1 MNEILE
7 RYLDKILE
15 FEEQGYLE
23 EALKL
28 SEKLQET
35 FSEDAEVL
43 ELILLERG
51 KLEFR
56 ARADRKALLDFI
68 HAYKVAKNEEIYQLI
83 MEAYFVPNQE
93 YFRTNYQNNM
103 KFLEEYPHYRIR
115 QGIKETKVVPL
126 WQDDEWLVYVNTET
140 KEFRILVRVKHEL
153 MPKPN
158 DAVLIINEMWMD
170 EIIACEE
177 ACKQS
182 WSFMDADI
190 PFVMTY
196 DENDWILFCQLY
208 ELSELLKKRRCVF
221 LVDEWGCRKWFDE
234 AQTRMP
240 QWIWYNGYQEKYEGI
255 LEEIEKKRSSDY
267 KQNIAE
273 VQRYYSGAKEEIQKR
288 ILETKPRI
296 LFFTSRFTT
305 VLQYHT
311 RDCMQ
316 AAKHLGCETELL
328 IEKDGIH
335 EISGLDVQK
344 VIADFK
350 PDIIFC
356 IDHFRYEEDDTIPQ
370 EIVWITWI
378 QDKLPQSTGN
388 PKIQGMLK
396 KRDIVI
402 SPFVSDLPGKHWN
415 MNYKDVLKAPLSA
428 NQDIYK
434 KRELLQEEK
443 ELYSC
448 DICYVANASNYRKRV
463 EEYKQEIPP
472 EIHEDFQLVMDVYF
486 QLMKEEIFYYGYERN
501 KEVLSL
507 ILDQLKINWPE
518 QFISQLAEDMVLS
531 IGYSRYKSL
540 IVEWLLEAGY
550 TNIKL
555 YGKEWGEDEKFRPY
569 AMGVIENGEKLSK
582 ALNASKVVLAMHP
595 VFSLAAR
602 TIEAV
607 SSGAFCLVNDIPEA
621 DMANARE
628 YFEEGKELI
637 YFYGKQDLLEK
648 LGYYLEHKEERERV
662 VEAGLKKVSEVLTYE
677 RMMERVIRETSE
689 LLEKRSKE
697 ELI

>member
-56 ARADRKALLDFI
+56 ARADREALLDFI

-335 EISGLDVQK
+335 GISDLDVQRT
-344 VIADFK
+344 IADFK

-356 IDHFRYEEDDTIPQ
+356 IDHFRFEEFEKIPD
-370 EIVWITWI
+370 EIIYITWV
-378 QDKLPQSTGN
+378 QDPLPAVMDKESPRKLGN
-388 PKIQGMLK
+388 HDFILNHL
-396 KRDIVI
+396 IT
-402 SPFVSDLPGKHWN
+402 WN
-415 MNYKDVLKAPLSA
+415 EFLNIGYDKSRMIDAPIPA
-428 NQDIYK
+428 NSNIYK
-434 KRELLQEEK
+434 PYILTEEEK
-443 ELYSC
+443 QLYAC
-448 DICYVANASNYRKRV
+448 DICFVCHASDVDGYILKEQSKYPQELQEIIYAIYKGYQSYVYETGNLFYSKAIFAEYIQGACMQSYNIVLKENVLQEIAEDMCLWFNQRV
-463 EEYKQEIPP
+463 FRQALVDWLLDAGFHNIKLWGNGWREKEEYK
-472 EIHEDFQLVMDVYF
+472 
-486 QLMKEEIFYYGYERN
+486 
-501 KEVLSL
+501 
-507 ILDQLKINWPE
+507 
-518 QFISQLAEDMVLS
+518 
-531 IGYSRYKSL
+531 
-540 IVEWLLEAGY
+540 
-550 TNIKL
+550 
-555 YGKEWGEDEKFRPY
+555 PY
-569 AMGVIENGEKLSK
+569 AMGPAENGETLSK
-582 ALNASKVVLAMHP
+582 IYQASKIVIGNNVLTTA
-595 VFSLAAR
+595 AAR
-602 TIEAV
+602 AWE
-607 SSGAFCLVNDIPEA
+607 SMLSGSLYLSNYIPSDADIT
-621 DMANARE
+621 DIR
-628 YFEEGKELI
+628 KIL
-637 YFYGKQDLLEK
+637 DEK
-648 LGYYLEHKEERERV
+648 DYVMFHSRK
-662 VEAGLKKVSEVLTYE
+662 
-677 RMMERVIRETSE
+677 E
-689 LLEKRSKE
+689 LLEKVSYYLSHE
-697 ELI
+697 EERLKMAQRERKVALEKMTYDSLIKRVLDTVAERLEE

>member
-56 ARADRKALLDFI
+56 ARADREALLDFI

-335 EISGLDVQK
+335 AISEIEMCK
-344 VIADFK
+344 VLADFK
-350 PDIIFC
+350 PDMIFC
-356 IDHFRYEEDDTIPQ
+356 IDHFRFEWSDLIPK
-370 EIVWITWI
+370 EIIYVTWTQDPMPLVMDKKSPEKLGDNDFILNHFITW
-378 QDKLPQSTGN
+378 N
-388 PKIQGMLK
+388 EFF
-396 KRDIVI
+396 DIGYDR
-402 SPFVSDLPGKHWN
+402 SRMMD
-415 MNYKDVLKAPLSA
+415 APIPA
-428 NQDIYK
+428 NSNIYK
-434 KRELLQEEK
+434 PYVLTEEEK
-443 ELYSC
+443 QAYAC
-448 DICYVANASNYRKRV
+448 DICFVCHASDVDGYILKEQSKYPKELQEILCAIYKGYQSYVYETGNLFYSKEVFAEYIKGACMQYYNITLKEEILQSIAADMCLWFNQRV
-463 EEYKQEIPP
+463 FRQALVDWLLDAGFHNIKLWGNGWREKEEYK
-472 EIHEDFQLVMDVYF
+472 
-486 QLMKEEIFYYGYERN
+486 
-501 KEVLSL
+501 
-507 ILDQLKINWPE
+507 
-518 QFISQLAEDMVLS
+518 
-531 IGYSRYKSL
+531 
-540 IVEWLLEAGY
+540 
-550 TNIKL
+550 
-555 YGKEWGEDEKFRPY
+555 PY
-569 AMGVIENGEKLSK
+569 AMGPAENGETLSK
-582 ALNASKVVLAMHP
+582 IYQASKIVIGNNVLTTA
-595 VFSLAAR
+595 AAR
-602 TIEAV
+602 AWE
-607 SSGAFCLVNDIPEA
+607 SMLSGSLYLSNYIPSDADIT
-621 DMANARE
+621 DIR
-628 YFEEGKELI
+628 KIL
-637 YFYGKQDLLEK
+637 DEK
-648 LGYYLEHKEERERV
+648 DYVMFHSRK
-662 VEAGLKKVSEVLTYE
+662 
-677 RMMERVIRETSE
+677 E
-689 LLEKRSKE
+689 LLEKVSYYLSHE
-697 ELI
+697 EERLKMAQRERKVALEKMTYDSLIKRVLDTVAERLEE

>member
-23 EALKL
+23 EALQL

-56 ARADRKALLDFI
+56 ARADREALLDFI

-335 EISGLDVQK
+335 AISEIEMCK
-344 VIADFK
+344 VLADFK
-350 PDIIFC
+350 PDMIFC
-356 IDHFRYEEDDTIPQ
+356 IDHFRFEWSDLIPK
-370 EIVWITWI
+370 EIIYVTWTQDPMPLVMDKKSPEKLGDNDFILNHFITW
-378 QDKLPQSTGN
+378 N
-388 PKIQGMLK
+388 EFF
-396 KRDIVI
+396 DIGYDR
-402 SPFVSDLPGKHWN
+402 SRMMD
-415 MNYKDVLKAPLSA
+415 APIPA
-428 NQDIYK
+428 NSNIYK
-434 KRELLQEEK
+434 PYVLTEEEK
-443 ELYSC
+443 QAYAC
-448 DICYVANASNYRKRV
+448 DICFVCHASDVDGYILKEQSKYPKELQEILCAIYKGYQSYVYETGNLFYSKEVFAEYIKGACMQYYNITLKEEILQSIAADMCLWFNQRV
-463 EEYKQEIPP
+463 FRQALVDWLLDAGFHNIKLWGNGWREKEEYK
-472 EIHEDFQLVMDVYF
+472 
-486 QLMKEEIFYYGYERN
+486 
-501 KEVLSL
+501 
-507 ILDQLKINWPE
+507 
-518 QFISQLAEDMVLS
+518 
-531 IGYSRYKSL
+531 
-540 IVEWLLEAGY
+540 
-550 TNIKL
+550 
-555 YGKEWGEDEKFRPY
+555 PY
-569 AMGVIENGEKLSK
+569 AMGPAENGETLSK
-582 ALNASKVVLAMHP
+582 IYQASKIVIGNNVLTTA
-595 VFSLAAR
+595 AAR
-602 TIEAV
+602 AWE
-607 SSGAFCLVNDIPEA
+607 SMLSGSLYLSNYIPSDADIT
-621 DMANARE
+621 DIR
-628 YFEEGKELI
+628 KIL
-637 YFYGKQDLLEK
+637 DEK
-648 LGYYLEHKEERERV
+648 DYVMFHSRK
-662 VEAGLKKVSEVLTYE
+662 
-677 RMMERVIRETSE
+677 E
-689 LLEKRSKE
+689 LLEKVSYYLSHE
-697 ELI
+697 EERLKMAQRERKVALEKMTYDSLIKRVLDTVAERLEE

>member
-1 MNEILE
+1 MSDLLGQYIN
-7 RYLDKILE
+7 KMLE
-15 FEEQGYLE
+15 FEEKGYLD
-23 EALKL
+23 EALELSNKMLDTFVEDKL
-28 SEKLQET
+28 E
-35 FSEDAEVL
+35 
-43 ELILLERG
+43 ILFERG
-51 KLEFR
+51 KLQFR
-56 ARADRKALLDFI
+56 NANYQEALTDFI
-68 HAYKVAKNEEIYQLI
+68 YAYQISNDPEIYELVL
-83 MEAYFVPNQE
+83 EAYLYPNQE
-93 YFRTNYQNNM
+93 NLILQYQENL
-103 KFLEEYPHYRIR
+103 KLLENYPHYKNEYPQEEELHFYPIFQNDQMVACVDTQSRTFAINHKQEIKNYPEHGNCYMMFNELWSEDILKCEEMCRILKPFLD
-115 QGIKETKVVPL
+115 INIPMY
-126 WQDDEWLVYVNTET
+126 LVYD
-140 KEFRILVRVKHEL
+140 EL
-153 MPKPN
+153 YW
-158 DAVLIINEMWMD
+158 L
-170 EIIACEE
+170 
-177 ACKQS
+177 
-182 WSFMDADI
+182 
-190 PFVMTY
+190 
-196 DENDWILFCQLY
+196 LFLQLQDVTAFI
-208 ELSELLKKRRCVF
+208 ESKRMVF
-221 LVDEWGCRKWFDE
+221 LVGEKAFREYLSDT
-234 AQTRMP
+234 QVIMP
-240 QWIWYNGYQEKYEGI
+240 NRVQDEKYANYIQALSEVTVIKYQYYNQG
-255 LEEIEKKRSSDY
+255 LEKIH
-267 KQNIAE
+267 Q
-273 VQRYYSGAKEEIQKR
+273 YYFGNKEMIDEHIKSG
-288 ILETKPRI
+288 KPKI
-296 LFFTSRFTT
+296 LFMTSRFTT
-305 VLQYHT
+305 VLQYHM
-311 RDCMQ
+311 RDCME
-316 AAKHLGCETELL
+316 AAQTLGCETELV
-328 IEKDGIH
+328 IEPDGIRRVTDFYTV
-335 EISGLDVQK
+335 ERL
-344 VIADFK
+344 AEFK

-356 IDHFRYEEDDTIPQ
+356 IDHFRYEKKFAIPQ

-378 QDKLPQSTGN
+378 QDKLLQSTGN

-434 KRELLQEEK
+434 ERELLQEEK

-555 YGKEWGEDEKFRPY
+555 YGNEWGEDEKFGPY

>member
-56 ARADRKALLDFI
+56 ARADREALLDFI

-208 ELSELLKKRRCVF
+208 ELSELLTKKRCVF
-221 LVDEWGCRKWFDE
+221 LIDEWGCRKWFDE
-234 AQTRMP
+234 SQTRMP
-240 QWIWYNGYQEKYEGI
+240 EWIWYNGYQEKYEGI
-255 LEEIEKKRSSDY
+255 LEEIGKKRNSDY
-267 KQNIAE
+267 KQNVAE

-316 AAKHLGCETELL
+316 AAKSLGCETELL

-335 EISGLDVQK
+335 AISEIEMCK
-344 VIADFK
+344 VLADFK
-350 PDIIFC
+350 PDMIFC
-356 IDHFRYEEDDTIPQ
+356 IDHFRFEWSDLIPK
-370 EIVWITWI
+370 EIIYVTWTQDPMPLVMDKKSPEKLGDNDFILNHFITW
-378 QDKLPQSTGN
+378 N
-388 PKIQGMLK
+388 EFF
-396 KRDIVI
+396 DIGYDR
-402 SPFVSDLPGKHWN
+402 SRMMD
-415 MNYKDVLKAPLSA
+415 APIPA
-428 NQDIYK
+428 NSNIYK
-434 KRELLQEEK
+434 PYVLTEEEK
-443 ELYSC
+443 QAYAC
-448 DICYVANASNYRKRV
+448 DICFVCHASDVDGYILKEQSKYPKELQEILCAIYKGYQSYVYETGNLFYSKEVFAEYIKGACMQYYNITLKEEILQSIAADMCLWFNQRV
-463 EEYKQEIPP
+463 FRQALVDWLLDAGFHNIKLWGNGWREKEEYK
-472 EIHEDFQLVMDVYF
+472 
-486 QLMKEEIFYYGYERN
+486 
-501 KEVLSL
+501 
-507 ILDQLKINWPE
+507 
-518 QFISQLAEDMVLS
+518 
-531 IGYSRYKSL
+531 
-540 IVEWLLEAGY
+540 
-550 TNIKL
+550 
-555 YGKEWGEDEKFRPY
+555 PY
-569 AMGVIENGEKLSK
+569 AMGPAENGETLSK
-582 ALNASKVVLAMHP
+582 IYQASKIVIGNNVQTTA
-595 VFSLAAR
+595 AAR
-602 TIEAV
+602 AWE
-607 SSGAFCLVNDIPEA
+607 SMLSGAFYMSNYIPIEA
-621 DMANARE
+621 DAVDIRKIVKVDEDVIMFYDRE
-628 YFEEGKELI
+628 
-637 YFYGKQDLLEK
+637 DLLEK
-648 LGYYLEHKEERERV
+648 IHFYLENENERQKMIER
-662 VEAGLKKVSEVLTYE
+662 GRKVT
-677 RMMERVIRETSE
+677 
-689 LLEKRSKE
+689 LEKMTFDKLIERTIEIIGKKLE
-697 ELI
+697 E